1 MEKKLG
7 VNIDHVATLRE
18 ARKTFYPDPVYAAV
32 LVQLAGADGITVHL
46 REDRRHIKDRDV
58 YILKE
63 IVKTKLNLEM
73 SLSDEIIKIALDLKP
88 AEVCIV
94 PENRMEIT
102 TEGGLDIM
110 KNYEKL
116 KEIIPDF
123 KKNNIKVSL
132 FIDPDIS
139 QIEMASKTG
148 VDYIELHTGRYA
160 EAKNEIEREAE
171 LKKLIDSAKIATQAG
186 LKVNAGHGL
195 NYQNVVPVARIEEI
209 ETLNIGHSII
219 SYAVYVGLERAV
231 KEMLALIKTV

>member
-7 VNIDHVATLRE
+7 VNIDHIATLRE

-88 AEVCIV
+88 DEVCIV

-139 QIEMASKTG
+139 QIELASKTG

-195 NYQNVVPVARIEEI
+195 NYLNVVPVARIEEI

>member
-160 EAKNEIEREAE
+160 EAKNDIEREAE

-195 NYQNVVPVARIEEI
+195 NYQNVIPVARIEEI